1 MSLVEKWIQQRI
13 AMENLLSGQITPSM
27 KTTYLD
33 ESLFK
38 YSFDNAYID
47 SYDIYMRFTEK
58 DGTFRPSTPTLM
70 DTPFDFK
77 GTVSIY
83 RMEGDDSEYL
93 LNNLTDDVTYLIQ
106 PDNLVRCKFN
116 EAFLA
121 QCEHLQDV
129 HVELYGT
136 PRNPRLLINHKV
148 IWKIPTEGY
157 IYGTVLTI
165 NLGLVPVKYLDVVVP
180 DPEAPSLHFIGKCEL
195 TKCRIAASISING
208 TDVSPVSILPTDTGI
223 SELPIILN

>member
-1 MSLVEKWIQQRI
+1 MSLVEKWIRQKI

-58 DGTFRPSTPTLM
+58 DGTFRPSTPALM

-77 GTVSIY
+77 GIISIY
-83 RMEGDDSEYL
+83 CWSGDRQELFS
-93 LNNLTDDVTYLIQ
+93 NLTDDVTYLIQ

-136 PRNPRLLINHKV
+136 PRNPRLLINHQV

-180 DPEAPSLHFIGKCEL
+180 DPEAPCIHFIGKCEL
-195 TKCRIAASISING
+195 TKCRVAASISISG
-208 TDVSPVSILPTDTGI
+208 TDVSPISILPADTGI

>member
-1 MSLVEKWIQQRI
+1 
-13 AMENLLSGQITPSM
+13 M

-33 ESLFK
+33 ESVFK
-38 YSFDNAYID
+38 YSFDSAYID
-47 SYDIYMRFTEK
+47 STDAYLRFTEK

-77 GTVSIY
+77 GTISIY
-83 RMEGDDSEYL
+83 RMEGDDSAEL
-93 LNNLTDDVTYLIQ
+93 ISHLTDDVTFLIQ
-106 PDNLVRCKFN
+106 TDNLIRCSF
-116 EAFLA
+116 EESFLA

-136 PRNPRLLINHKV
+136 PRNPRLLVNHQV
-148 IWKIPTEGY
+148 IWNIPVEG
-157 IYGTVLTI
+157 IPYGTVLYI
-165 NLGLVPVKYLDVVVP
+165 NLGMIPVKYLDVRFP

-195 TKCRIAASISING
+195 TKCRIASSISLNG
-208 TDVSPVSILPTDTGI
+208 IDVSPVSILPTDTGI